1 MTSIT
6 QFSDGYKAYQAGKK
20 RNANPYPPHAGTQ
33 LSLKRVKWDG
43 GWQAAERDAKREQA
57 RIANKEAAR

>member
-6 QFSDGYKAYQAGKK
+6 QFSDGYKAFQAGKK
-20 RNANPYPPHAGTQ
+20 RNANPYPPHAGKQ

-57 RIANKEAAR
+57 SKAHKEAAR